1 MAINISVIVPAKNE
15 EANIEACLHSVA
27 WADEVFVVDS
37 QSTDRTAEIAKQM
50 GAKVAQF
57 HYDGRW
63 PKKKNWALDNLPF
76 RNEWI
81 FIIDADERVTPE
93 LRDEMAEMI
102 KNDAMAGY
110 YINRKFIFLG
120 RWIKHCGWY
129 PNWNL
134 RLFKHRLGRYEFL
147 GQGTD
152 DTRTGDNEVHE
163 HVLLRGA
170 AGYSKHDL
178 LHEDYRDLFHW
189 LERHNRYSSWEA
201 SVYGNLRTDE
211 TLETIGPSF
220 LGGPLQRRRFF
231 KKVWVRLPFR
241 PALKF
246 IAMYVLK
253 LGFLDGMAGY
263 YFCRLHSH
271 HEFNI
276 KAKQF
281 ELRRREVNGVKHDRE
296 ASDVAAAARVLGK

>member
-1 MAINISVIVPAKNE
+1 MTLAISVIVPVKDE
-15 EANIEACLHSVA
+15 EANLEACLQSVA

-37 QSTDRTAEIAKQM
+37 QSTDRTVEIAEQL
-50 GAKVAQF
+50 GAKVVQF
-57 HYDGRW
+57 HYQGTW
-63 PKKKNWALDNLPF
+63 PKKKNWALENLPL

-102 KNDAMAGY
+102 ESEKMSGF
-110 YINRKFIFLG
+110 YINRKFMFLG

-147 GQGTD
+147 GAGSD
-152 DTRTGDNEVHE
+152 DLRTGDNEVHE
-163 HVLLRGA
+163 HVLLKGA
-170 AGYSKHDL
+170 AGYSRQNL

-189 LERHNRYSSWEA
+189 LARHNRYSSWEA
-201 SVYGNLRTDE
+201 SVYGNLRTDDS
-211 TLETIGPSF
+211 LETIDPTFS
-220 LGGPLQRRRFF
+220 GGPLQRRRFL
-231 KKVWVRLPFR
+231 KKIFVRMPFR
-241 PALKF
+241 PTLKF

-253 LGFLDGMAGY
+253 LGFLDGLPGY

-276 KAKQF
+276 QAKEF
-281 ELRRREVNGVKHDRE
+281 ELRQRQKP
-296 ASDVAAAARVLGK
+296 AARQETETGKISGTARVLGE